1 MEQITI
7 ETTVNAPVDKVWDY
21 FNQPEHITQW
31 NFAHESWFCPSSEND
46 LRVGGKFN
54 NRMEARDGSFGFNF
68 EGTYDEVVPQQ
79 LIKYHMPD
87 GRKVSTTFEA
97 VEDGTK
103 ITTAFDPEAENP
115 VEMQKDGWNAILGN
129 FSQYTETH

>member
-1 MEQITI
+1 MR
-7 ETTVNAPVDKVWDY
+7 Y
-21 FNQPEHITQW
+21 
-31 NFAHESWFCPSSEND
+31 
-46 LRVGGKFN
+46 
-54 NRMEARDGSFGFNF
+54 GFNF

>member
-1 MEQITI
+1 MGNSIT
-7 ETTVNAPVDKVWDY
+7 EWK
-21 FNQPEHITQW
+21 Q
-31 NFAHESWFCPSSEND
+31 
-46 LRVGGKFN
+46 
-54 NRMEARDGSFGFNF
+54 RDGSFGFNF

-115 VEMQKDGWNAILGN
+115 VEMQKTDGML
-129 FSQYTETH
+129 F